1 MLGTTRTS
9 RSTLPKAFA
18 MTLLLGAS
26 LALTA
31 CGAAQESGAAAIV
44 NDAVISDQDVQT
56 VTAEVNSISPEG
68 EKLSLS
74 NALLS
79 LILEPYVLAEA
90 EKAKKTVSDAEAR
103 KLIEKVAD
111 PSPRT
116 ISFVQMQMVLPALDQ
131 TARES
136 IVKELGKAKITVNP
150 RYGTFDP
157 TQVTLTPASP
167 NWIKP
172 SATPPPQSSPS
183 SPSPSP

>member
-9 RSTLPKAFA
+9 RLTLPKALA
-18 MTLLLGAS
+18 TTLLLGAS

-31 CGAAQESGAAAIV
+31 CDAAQESGAAAIV

-56 VTAEVNSISPEG
+56 VTAELNSISPAG
-68 EKLSLS
+68 EKLSVS

-90 EKAKKTVSDAEAR
+90 EKAKKTVSVEEAR
-103 KLIEKVAD
+103 KVIEKVAD

-116 ISFVQMQMVLPALDQ
+116 ISFVQMQLALPELDQ
-131 TARES
+131 PSREA
-136 IVKELGKAKITVNP
+136 IVKELGKARITVNP

-157 TQVTLTPASP
+157 TQVTLTPVSP

-172 SATPPPQSSPS
+172 SATPSSP
-183 SPSPSP
+183 PPE